1 MSATHPHVAAAL
13 SALVREPPLGEM
25 GIVWNNAVR
34 EAAKAVE
41 QAIRVEQVDAL
52 DRAYADADAF
62 DRARQCDESNDG
74 DDADQMAE
82 LRKAALSRG
91 QP

>member
-41 QAIRVEQVDAL
+41 QAIRVEQ
-52 DRAYADADAF
+52 
-62 DRARQCDESNDG
+62 G
-74 DDADQMAE
+74 
-82 LRKAALSRG
+82 KG
-91 QP
+91 K